1 MPKKED
7 YKKYRKQTI
16 EYNKEWNKENPE
28 KHNYYQKQWRRK
40 NLLKAREI
48 GKRYDKSEKGRK
60 RRKEWLEKN
69 RERLKEY
76 FRLKA
81 QEPKRKEQH
90 KVQTHKR
97 RAIIKN
103 LTEHFT
109 LSEWE
114 ELKKKWNYTCLA
126 CGKREPEI
134 KLSPDH
140 IIPLSQGGKNTI
152 NNIQP
157 LCLECNL
164 RKNKKIIDYRL
175 IVK

>member
-1 MPKKED
+1 MPRKKD
-7 YKKYRKQTI
+7 YKKYREQTI
-16 EYNKEWNKENPE
+16 RYNKEWAKRNPE
-28 KHNYYQKQWRRK
+28 KVKEYNQKYRQTEARK
-40 NLLKAREI
+40 RSLE
-48 GKRYDKSEKGRK
+48 RYDKSEKGRK

-69 RERLKEY
+69 RERLKKY

-81 QEPKRKEQH
+81 QEPKRKEQR
-90 KVQTHKR
+90 KIQTHKR

-103 LTEHFT
+103 LKEHFT

-152 NNIQP
+152 YNIQP

-175 IVK
+175 SVK